1 MTFNNKNY
9 NNILEDIK
17 KNQQIGQFS
26 QIIAVSKEK
35 PTNDINE
42 AISCGVKHFGE
53 NRVQEAS
60 NKFIDIKKSNYN
72 VKLHL
77 LGPLQTNKV
86 GKALEVFDYFHTLD
100 REKLA
105 TELVKDKYRQLTS
118 KKQFFIQINT
128 GDEVQKFGIS
138 PKNADEFISF
148 CTKDIFLNVVGLMCI
163 PPISED
169 PKSHF
174 IFLKKLATKHELKH
188 LSMGMSHDYIT
199 ALQEGATF
207 IRVGT
212 LIFGKR

>member
-9 NNILEDIK
+9 NNIIENIK

-35 PTNDINE
+35 PINDVNE
-42 AISCGVKHFGE
+42 AISFGVKHFGE
-53 NRVQEAS
+53 NRVQEAC
-60 NKFIDIKKSNYN
+60 NKFIDIKKSNYDI
-72 VKLHL
+72 KLHL

-86 GKALEVFDYFHTLD
+86 RKALEIFDYFHTLD

-105 TELVKDKYRQLTS
+105 IELVKDKNRELTS
-118 KKQFFIQINT
+118 KKKFFIQINT

-138 PKNADEFISF
+138 SKNADEFISF
-148 CTKDIFLNVVGLMCI
+148 CKNDMFLNIVGLMCI
-163 PPISED
+163 PPISEN

-174 IFLKKLATKHELKH
+174 IFLKNLATKHELKH